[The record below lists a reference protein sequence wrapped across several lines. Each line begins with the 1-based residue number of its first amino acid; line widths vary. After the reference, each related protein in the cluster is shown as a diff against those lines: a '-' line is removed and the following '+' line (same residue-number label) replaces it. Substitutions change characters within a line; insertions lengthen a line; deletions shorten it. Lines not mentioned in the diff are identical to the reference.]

1 MEQLLAANFWRMN
14 NSSGVNT
21 LLLVVILVLLVGGGV
36 WWYKTYGPGKGEAQ
50 QGGLNIQVGGE
61 RQ

>member
-1 MEQLLAANFWRMN
+1 MN

-36 WWYKTYGPGKGEAQ
+36 WWYKTYGPGKPGTQ
-50 QGGLNIQVGGE
+50 QNGLNIQVGGSGE
-61 RQ
+61 QQ